1 MKVDVPRDL
10 GSGAVRGSGARLS
23 AAGLAGIG
31 VVAVVVAATLAGPIA
46 SAVRK
51 LFAFVTPNRFLML
64 LGLVFVASVGARLV
78 RRRSPHTSR
87 NSLLVDRLGWPAA
100 VGVIAATAGVVWYS
114 LVRATVVPRIF
125 GDELTHGEAAR
136 NLALHGTLSA
146 GGYGVVT
153 PVVDAIAYLTA
164 SNEYTAY
171 RGVQVLNVGVVVTA
185 AFLAY
190 PLARRALSAHW
201 SLVVAAL
208 TLALPWLT
216 YARFVLT
223 EADFYPAFLLF
234 ALMLVRALEHP
245 TWKRQLLVAAAL
257 ALTYVTRTQA
267 VTLAGA
273 VVVAVPIYGIA
284 QGRVRPTLR
293 AFALTWA
300 LYAAA
305 GATLLLAAASGAW
318 SPLGPYRPLLDG
330 FLHPHG
336 LAIWIAANLATL
348 ALGLGILTGI
358 AAPLGVATLLRRRA
372 TPGAAALAAVTISA
386 TAALLISVSLLSE
399 SVYGQGSV
407 HERDLFFAAPLLISC
422 ALAWAA
428 HGFPRP
434 KVVAAVT
441 AVASVGFA
449 ASIPRGAID
458 PHLVDALSFKLWAQ
472 ISIGDLSPAAWIIA
486 ATATGALVVLTMRS
500 AWPLVLTIGLA
511 AVGIAAASDYRSVE
525 TPSQASR
532 YTWVDRSVP
541 AGAEV
546 TVLYIGYPQTTCP
559 PGTPK
564 PPLATMSLYTEYF
577 NARVDQVGHL
587 LGDNAAR
594 GVASMP
600 FALRPDGVVTSSGR
614 PLRSEYLVT
623 DARIAIAGTR
633 LASLPARKVTP
644 EPVAGEALTLWRVSS
659 PLRLLRPAQV
669 EHPHQLACG

>member
-1 MKVDVPRDL
+1 VPEP
-10 GSGAVRGSGARLS
+10 GSRRS

-31 VVAVVVAATLAGPIA
+31 VVAVLISATLSGPIA

-51 LFAFVTPNRFLML
+51 LFAAVTPNRFLIL
-64 LGLVFVASVGARLV
+64 LGLVFVASLGAVLARRGRVRSPAGRSPPGRFLWPVPVGAI
-78 RRRSPHTSR
+78 
-87 NSLLVDRLGWPAA
+87 AA
-100 VGVIAATAGVVWYS
+100 VAGVVWYS
-114 LVRATVVPRIF
+114 LGRASVVPRIF

-136 NLALHGTLSA
+136 SLAQHGTLT
-146 GGYGVVT
+146 GTGYGVVT
-153 PVVDAIAYLTA
+153 PVVDAIAYLTT
-164 SNEYTAY
+164 SNDYTAY
-171 RGVQVLNVGVVVTA
+171 RGVQVLNVVVAMTA

-190 PLARRALSAHW
+190 PLARRALSPRW

-208 TLALPWLT
+208 TVALPWLT

-234 ALMLVRALEHP
+234 ALTLVRALEHP

-257 ALTYVTRTQA
+257 ALTYLTRTQA

-273 VVVAVPIYGIA
+273 VLVAVPIYGIA
-284 QGRVRPTLR
+284 QGRLR
-293 AFALTWA
+293 ATLKAFAPTWA
-300 LYAAA
+300 LYGTA
-305 GATLLLAAASGAW
+305 GAVLLVAAASGAW

-330 FLHPHG
+330 FRHPHG

-348 ALGLGILTGI
+348 TLGLGILTGV

-434 KVVAAVT
+434 KVVTAVT

-458 PHLVDALSFKLWAQ
+458 SHVVDALSFKLWAQ
-472 ISIGDLSPAAWIIA
+472 ISLGHVSPGAWITA
-486 ATATGALVVLTMRS
+486 ATAAGALVVVTARS
-500 AWPLVLTIGLA
+500 TWPLVLTIALA
-511 AVGIAAASDYRSVE
+511 AVGVAAASDYRSVE
-525 TPSQASR
+525 TPSQAHG
-532 YTWVDRSVP
+532 YTWVDRSAP
-541 AGAEV
+541 ARAEV
-546 TVLYIGYPQTTCP
+546 TVLYVGYPQTACP
-559 PGTPK
+559 PGTPTS
-564 PPLATMSLYTEYF
+564 PLATMSLYTEYF

-594 GVASMP
+594 GVASTP
-600 FALRPDGVVTSSGR
+600 FALRPDGVVTSGGQ
-614 PLRSEYLVT
+614 PLRPEYLVT

-633 LASLPARKVTP
+633 LASLPAGKVTP
-644 EPVAGEALTLWRVSS
+644 EPVAKGALTLWRVRS
-659 PLRLLRPAQV
+659 PLRLLQPAQV
-669 EHPHQLACG
+669 EHPQQLACG